1 MFNLH
6 IRKSRW
12 AKLAGAFLAAI
23 GLCAALAAC
32 GNSSSSSSASAS
44 LPKLEGVSATGESGK
59 QPDLHFKAPLTISQ
73 KSYAVLIAGT
83 GAKLKEGDTVCY
95 QYMVYNARTGAQI
108 DSTWKQTPL
117 CSLTLNSS
125 LDAGYEQVLA
135 SQNLGA
141 SVAFGIPGSQES
153 SSSSSSSSSAVANSG
168 DAYISVMTLIST
180 VKTLSKAEGTQVT
193 NIPSDLPKVTSNSST
208 GEPSIDFN
216 NYKSNGQFVSQT
228 IIKGSG
234 PVVSSSGSVVVKY
247 SGWVLSTKKQFQSTW
262 SEGNTT
268 ASFSLANTI
277 EGFQKGLSGQTVG
290 SQVLLIIPPSMGY
303 GSNAQNG
310 IPANSTLVFVVD
322 ILGTSN

>member
-23 GLCAALAAC
+23 VLCAALAAC
-32 GNSSSSSSASAS
+32 GNSSSFSSSSS

-59 QPDLHFKAPLTISQ
+59 EPDLHFKAPLTISQ
-73 KSYAVLIAGT
+73 KSYAVLVAGT

-125 LDAGYEQVLA
+125 LDAGYEQVLT

-141 SVAFGIPGSQES
+141 SIAFGIPGSRE

-180 VKTLSKAEGTQVT
+180 VKTLSKAEGTQVS

-208 GEPSIDFN
+208 GQPSIDFN

-234 PVVSSSGSVVVKY
+234 PVVSSSRSVVVKY

-303 GSNAQNG
+303 GSNAQSG

>member
-32 GNSSSSSSASAS
+32 GNSSVSSSASSS

-73 KSYAVLIAGT
+73 KSYTVLVAGT

-125 LDAGYEQVLA
+125 LDAGYEQVLT

-153 SSSSSSSSSAVANSG
+153 SSSSSVANSG

>member
-1 MFNLH
+1 M
-6 IRKSRW
+6 
-12 AKLAGAFLAAI
+12 
-23 GLCAALAAC
+23 
-32 GNSSSSSSASAS
+32 
-44 LPKLEGVSATGESGK
+44 
-59 QPDLHFKAPLTISQ
+59 
-73 KSYAVLIAGT
+73 
-83 GAKLKEGDTVCY
+83 
-95 QYMVYNARTGAQI
+95 
-108 DSTWKQTPL
+108 
-117 CSLTLNSS
+117 
-125 LDAGYEQVLA
+125 
-135 SQNLGA
+135 
-141 SVAFGIPGSQES
+141 
-153 SSSSSSSSSAVANSG
+153 
-168 DAYISVMTLIST
+168 
-180 VKTLSKAEGTQVT
+180 T

-247 SGWVLSTKKQFQSTW
+247 SGWVLSAKKQFQSTW

>member
-32 GNSSSSSSASAS
+32 GNSSGSSSASSS

-73 KSYAVLIAGT
+73 KSYAVLVAGT

-125 LDAGYEQVLA
+125 LDSGYEQVLA
-135 SQNLGA
+135 SQNLG
-141 SVAFGIPGSQES
+141 
-153 SSSSSSSSSAVANSG
+153 
-168 DAYISVMTLIST
+168 
-180 VKTLSKAEGTQVT
+180 
-193 NIPSDLPKVTSNSST
+193 
-208 GEPSIDFN
+208 
-216 NYKSNGQFVSQT
+216 
-228 IIKGSG
+228 
-234 PVVSSSGSVVVKY
+234 
-247 SGWVLSTKKQFQSTW
+247 
-262 SEGNTT
+262 
-268 ASFSLANTI
+268 
-277 EGFQKGLSGQTVG
+277 
-290 SQVLLIIPPSMGY
+290 
-303 GSNAQNG
+303 
-310 IPANSTLVFVVD
+310 
-322 ILGTSN
+322 

>member
-12 AKLAGAFLAAI
+12 AKLAGAFLASI

-32 GNSSSSSSASAS
+32 GNSSSSSSSSS

-59 QPDLHFKAPLTISQ
+59 EPDLHFKTPLKISQ
-73 KSYAVLIAGT
+73 KSYAVLVAGT
-83 GAKLKEGDTVCY
+83 GAKLKKGDTVCY

-125 LDAGYEQVLA
+125 LDAGYEEVLA

-141 SVAFGIPGSQES
+141 SVAFGIPGSHE
-153 SSSSSSSSSAVANSG
+153 SSSSSSSAVANSG
-168 DAYISVMTLIST
+168 DAYISVLTLIST
-180 VKTLSKAEGTQVT
+180 VKTLSKAEGTKVSD
-193 NIPSDLPKVTSNSST
+193 IPSDLPKVTSNPST
-208 GEPSIDFN
+208 GQPSIDFN

-277 EGFQKGLSGQTVG
+277 KGFQKGLSGQTVG

-303 GSNAQNG
+303 GSNAQSG

-322 ILGTSN
+322 ILGTGN

>member
-44 LPKLEGVSATGESGK
+44 LPKLEGVSATGESGT

-153 SSSSSSSSSAVANSG
+153 SSSSSSVANSG

-208 GEPSIDFN
+208 GQPSIDFN